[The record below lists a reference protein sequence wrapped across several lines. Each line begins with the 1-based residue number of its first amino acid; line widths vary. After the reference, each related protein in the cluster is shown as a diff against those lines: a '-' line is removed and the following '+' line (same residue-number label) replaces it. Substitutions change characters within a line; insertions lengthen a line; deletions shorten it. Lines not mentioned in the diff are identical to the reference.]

1 MRKEVKTK
9 ACIVLAVS
17 LCVLSGGFAYSVLN
31 PWSRINCIHE
41 GIDIRTGRVRFQRY
55 IFFIKVTNHIKKTD
69 ISKMWQRCFGE
80 YPDPLWR
87 RVNTFWGFDVGG
99 SSPHHAYHGALAAA
113 RMIEKSLFLASF
125 SEEAQKKAV
134 HTFLQL
140 LQVKDSDKS
149 ASQYAHFVAMQSIQ
163 KEGQGVIEEGDIPS
177 LDEWVDIVKK
187 EETCNLTST
196 YKTKATESFVSDL
209 QF

>member
-1 MRKEVKTK
+1 MGKEVKTK
-9 ACIVLAVS
+9 AYIVLAVS

-41 GIDIRTGRVRFQRY
+41 DIDIRTGRVRFQRY
-55 IFFIKVTNHIKKTD
+55 ILFIQVTNHIKKTN
-69 ISKMWQRCFGE
+69 ISKMWERYFGV
-80 YPDPLWR
+80 YPYPLWR

-125 SEEAQKKAV
+125 SEDAQKKAA
-134 HTFLQL
+134 HTYLQS
-140 LQVKDSDKS
+140 LQAEDSDKS

-163 KEGQGVIEEGDIPS
+163 KEEQGVIEEGDIPS

-187 EETCNLTST
+187 EETCYLTST
-196 YKTKATESFVSDL
+196 YKKGKLKVP
-209 QF
+209 

>member
-1 MRKEVKTK
+1 MRKSVTK
-9 ACIVLAVS
+9 QASILLVALLV
-17 LCVLSGGFAYSVLN
+17 CVVAGFAYSILN

-41 GIDIRTGRVRFQRY
+41 DTDIRAGRVRFQRY
-55 IFFIKVTNHIKKTD
+55 IFFIKVTNHTKKTD
-69 ISKMWQRCFGE
+69 ISKMWEKYFGE

-125 SEEAQKKAV
+125 SEEAQKKAA
-134 HTFLQL
+134 HTYLQS
-140 LQVKDSDKS
+140 LQAEDSDKS

-163 KEGQGVIEEGDIPS
+163 KEEQGVIEEGDSRPI
-177 LDEWVDIVKK
+177 
-187 EETCNLTST
+187 
-196 YKTKATESFVSDL
+196 
-209 QF
+209 